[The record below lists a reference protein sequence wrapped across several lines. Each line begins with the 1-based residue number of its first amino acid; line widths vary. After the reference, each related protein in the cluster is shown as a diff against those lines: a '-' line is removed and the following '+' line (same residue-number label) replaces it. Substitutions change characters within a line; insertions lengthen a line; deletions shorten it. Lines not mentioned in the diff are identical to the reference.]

1 MDGKFLGQV
10 LWTYANEMIHIP
22 VYRNFVKPLHGVL
35 YDTLLE
41 LVIPTLNLEKRNFYQ
56 SSVQSMPLN
65 TNCMSWNPNERQVSP
80 PVSKDVSFKMELPPQ
95 LHHDA
100 KHLGLQVQP
109 DPGSGTTQS
118 IGQSQGQ
125 CVSSESGEDDARGK
139 GVEGTMKPAFLSNL
153 DFMPHPSQA
162 GYSNVVTQFHPYADP
177 YYGAFVTP
185 YGPQAMPPMVG
196 MGPPR
201 VPLPLDLQEDGP
213 IYVNAKQ
220 YHGILRRRQSRAKL
234 EAQNK
239 LLKARKPYLH
249 ESRHQHALN
258 RVRGS
263 GGRFLSKKE
272 LQQYDQNHTSS
283 SNDHVSGSIDFHQKD
298 TPQRENHHSGSNDL
312 VTSVASHSGITSV
325 SGTNAMFRQPDR
337 RFSGGMSSH
346 MSGAMQFSGRLMGGG
361 NQHCASVVR

>member
-1 MDGKFLGQV
+1 MPCQ
-10 LWTYANEMIHIP
+10 IP
-22 VYRNFVKPLHGVL
+22 K
-35 YDTLLE
+35 DTLLE
-41 LVIPTLNLEKRNFYQ
+41 LAIPTHNLEKRIFYQ
-56 SSVQSMPLN
+56 SSFQSMPLN
-65 TNCMSWNPNERQVSP
+65 ANCMSWNPSERQVSP
-80 PVSKDVSFKMELPPQ
+80 PLSKDVSFKVELPPQ

-100 KHLGLQVQP
+100 KHLGLRVQP
-109 DPGSGTTQS
+109 DPGSCTTHS

-125 CVSSESGEDDARGK
+125 CLSSESGEDETRGK

-153 DFMPHPSQA
+153 DLMPHPPQV
-162 GYSNVVTQFHPYADP
+162 GYSNIVGQFHPYAEP
-177 YYGAFVTP
+177 YYGGFLTA

-196 MGPPR
+196 MAPPR

-272 LQQYDQNHTSS
+272 LQQYDQNPTSG
-283 SNDHVSGSIDFHQKD
+283 SNDHVSGSINLHQKD
-298 TPQRENHHSGSNDL
+298 TPERESHHSGSSDL

-325 SGTNAMFRQPDR
+325 SGTNAIFRQPDR
-337 RFSGGMSSH
+337 RFSGGVPPH
-346 MSGAMQFSGRLMGGG
+346 MSGAMQFSGGLMGSG
-361 NQHCASVVR
+361 NQHCASFVR